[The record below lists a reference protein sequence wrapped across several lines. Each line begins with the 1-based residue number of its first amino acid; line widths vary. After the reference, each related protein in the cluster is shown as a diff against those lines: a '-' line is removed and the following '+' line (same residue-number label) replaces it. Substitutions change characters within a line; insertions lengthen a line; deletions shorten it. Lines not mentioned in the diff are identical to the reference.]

1 MEWSDNP
8 LDAPKVDI
16 EMTRPEN
23 VLEGVARSVLESK
36 LKQCQMDIKALK
48 EKKK

>member
-8 LDAPKVDI
+8 LGAPKVDI
-16 EMTRPEN
+16 EMTRPES

-36 LKQCQMDIKALK
+36 LKQIK
-48 EKKK
+48 